1 MCQRE
6 YLISRIF
13 KLFLVLLNRAN
24 FPRIPR
30 IPRISQVFQ
39 LLLRVTLIKQNL
51 LLTYRVVLYQTNVM
65 SLMVYSELRGHLDRM
80 ALVD

>member
-13 KLFLVLLNRAN
+13 KLFLVLLNRAY
-24 FPRIPR
+24 FPRVPRIPR

-51 LLTYRVVLYQTNVM
+51 LLTYLLTYLLCSSLSDERNVLDG
-65 SLMVYSELRGHLDRM
+65 L
-80 ALVD
+80 

>member
-13 KLFLVLLNRAN
+13 KLFLVLLNRAY
-24 FPRIPR
+24 FPRVPR

-51 LLTYRVVLYQTNVM
+51 LLTYLLTYLLCSSLSDERNVLDG
-65 SLMVYSELRGHLDRM
+65 L
-80 ALVD
+80 